1 MPALSKRKR
10 YLKAA
15 SNAAASKR
23 RREAE
28 ELSRHLLP
36 SHLSPPLMI
45 QTQIYVVQ
53 IQSQNLVIRNWNNET
68 TGKTR
73 IALTTHYLNHDQML
87 SQLKYKE
94 GADSRLRGLYA
105 K

>member
-1 MPALSKRKR
+1 MP
-10 YLKAA
+10 
-15 SNAAASKR
+15 
-23 RREAE
+23 
-28 ELSRHLLP
+28 LP
-36 SHLSPPLMI
+36 PNGDVKQKNFPVIYSLRHLSPPKAYLTI

-87 SQLKYKE
+87 SH
-94 GADSRLRGLYA
+94 S
-105 K
+105 